1 MSFIY
6 KYNSVQL
13 FPVFFSNSDG
23 FFLLT
28 IMCWHWSSSQR
39 RCSFDGFT
47 PEIKYT
53 FLWQKNNT
61 ILDRDNKKTFK
72 GGLTVSTLFDDERRH
87 VAYFHDSGL
96 VLVNGPHVADG
107 RGVDRKLAAALS
119 ALERLL
125 AAVRQLV
132 PLQHPAVQEGLAAK
146 RALKLGVHF
155 QQQVWSW
162 GSTAAAL
169 ASIVAFIAAAAAAVI
184 VAIKV
189 RRFPLNLLSRS
200 PWIAGFS
207 RCCCPICPAAI
218 R

>member
-61 ILDRDNKKTFK
+61 ILDRDNKKNIQGWFDCINPLWRRTPPRCLLSWRRPRSCERSSRGGRPRSGPKTCGRTECTWTAAGRCASAGAAPASSGAGRTCRKK
-72 GGLTVSTLFDDERRH
+72 GTQT
-87 VAYFHDSGL
+87 
-96 VLVNGPHVADG
+96 
-107 RGVDRKLAAALS
+107 
-119 ALERLL
+119 
-125 AAVRQLV
+125 
-132 PLQHPAVQEGLAAK
+132 
-146 RALKLGVHF
+146 
-155 QQQVWSW
+155 W
-162 GSTAAAL
+162 GSFSAAGL
-169 ASIVAFIAAAAAAVI
+169 ELGFYCCS
-184 VAIKV
+184 
-189 RRFPLNLLSRS
+189 SR
-200 PWIAGFS
+200 
-207 RCCCPICPAAI
+207 
-218 R
+218 